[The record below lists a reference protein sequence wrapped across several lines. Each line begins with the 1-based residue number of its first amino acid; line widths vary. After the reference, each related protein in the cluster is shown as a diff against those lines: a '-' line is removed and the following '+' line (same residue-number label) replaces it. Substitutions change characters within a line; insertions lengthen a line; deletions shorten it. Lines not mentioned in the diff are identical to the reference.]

1 MIKPNHTAVTNLELL
16 MDHLRHSLDWSL
28 VHFRPSFPSSS
39 LYQRAQLHYFSKF
52 FFQSP
57 KFCKSNSFAGFW
69 GALKKLR
76 SAANTPSILIWY
88 HPRPSF
94 IFKSNPLPLG
104 CLLEEI
110 PVSLFWTEQFL
121 LYFRRVSSI
130 RWRHKLMWM
139 ISAYTTY
146 SGYTWKNLES
156 VPMVVKPRLY
166 WAIKWHVQ
174 TTH

>member
-1 MIKPNHTAVTNLELL
+1 MSDIVWTEVWSIFGLPSSCRHCINEPNFT
-16 MDHLRHSLDWSL
+16 
-28 VHFRPSFPSSS
+28 SFPSF
-39 LYQRAQLHYFSKF
+39 FSKV
-52 FFQSP
+52 QS
-57 KFCKSNSFAGFW
+57 FVRVTVLLAFEGLW
-69 GALKKLR
+69 KKLR

-121 LYFRRVSSI
+121 LYFRRVSRI
-130 RWRHKLMWM
+130 RWRHKLTWM

-146 SGYTWKNLES
+146 SRYTWKNLES